1 VEPGI
6 GHEMQINLDITVAM
20 PCSSLHLNVQ
30 DAMQDRIL
38 AGDLLAREDVRFD
51 DGGAHKL
58 FHPEGGDSG
67 AAGEQQQHVYEVLR
81 KGGKKG
87 GFKSGRKGGLFS
99 SFGGGGDAGSSSSSC
114 RIYGSMGV
122 NKVQGDFHITAKGHG
137 YWEDGAHIDHQCE
150 FLLPSSLF
158 LPSSFYGELLLGL
171 TRMAMA
177 KSIQLLTR
185 NQ

>member
-1 VEPGI
+1 V
-6 GHEMQINLDITVAM
+6 
-20 PCSSLHLNVQ
+20 NVQ

-38 AGDLLAREDVRFD
+38 AGQLLAREDVRFD

-58 FHPEGGDSG
+58 FHPVGSGSSSSG
-67 AAGEQQQHVYEVLR
+67 AAGEQQQQQQQQQQQEQHVYEVLR

-99 SFGGGGDAGSSSSSC
+99 SFGGGGAGAGAGSSTSC

-122 NKVQGDFHITAKGHG
+122 NKVLGDFQITAKGHG

-150 FLLPSSLF
+150 FLLLV
-158 LPSSFYGELLLGL
+158 LLLV
-171 TRMAMA
+171 
-177 KSIQLLTR
+177 LLLP
-185 NQ
+185 